1 LPELERLRQ
10 EFEPKGVG
18 FLALS
23 LDEDEDAVRR
33 AAKRLGIQMPVATS
47 QDELLGPLSVKGVPA
62 TVFVDREGIIVA
74 AATGEKSLRSLRE
87 RARDLLQ

>member
-1 LPELERLRQ
+1 M
-10 EFEPKGVG
+10 G

-33 AAKRLGIQMPVATS
+33 AAKRLGIQMPVATA
-47 QDELLGPLSVKGVPA
+47 QDELLGPLAVKGVPA